1 MGRINNQITDF
12 INHWF
17 GKIRLVKPK
26 AEDHNEFVARYRRFD
41 QFAYQWNKSFER
53 QAIMSEKEITFSQYF
68 GFGSNIDFIKRLL
81 GQPMAAFGHPE
92 SNISVLLYT
101 ISVNGHKVQ
110 FELHFHDSK
119 LFSICYTY
127 RSINE
132 ETRRSIIQS
141 LLAKQGLSGSIDMQD
156 SIITDSYGNG
166 LLINNKQ
173 NFSISYLSPQSQVK
187 HITQKWSEMRVG

>member
-26 AEDHNEFVARYRRFD
+26 SEDHNEFVARYRRFD

-53 QAIMSEKEITFSQYF
+53 QAIHSEKEITFSQYF

-81 GQPMAAFGHPE
+81 GQPMSAFGHTA

-101 ISVNGHKVQ
+101 ISVNSHKVQ
-110 FELHFHDSK
+110 FELHFHDNK
-119 LFSICYTY
+119 LFSISYTY

-132 ETRRSIIQS
+132 DTRRSIIQS
-141 LLAKQGLSGSIDMQD
+141 LLSKQGLSGSIDMSD

-166 LLINNKQ
+166 LLINNDQ

-187 HITQKWSEMRVG
+187 HITQKWGEMRVG